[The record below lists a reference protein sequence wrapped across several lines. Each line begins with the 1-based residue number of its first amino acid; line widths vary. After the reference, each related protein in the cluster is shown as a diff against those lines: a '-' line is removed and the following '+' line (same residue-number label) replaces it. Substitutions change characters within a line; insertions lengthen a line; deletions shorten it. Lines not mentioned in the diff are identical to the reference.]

1 MVASIS
7 FTRNRI
13 RILGLALVFVVSIY
27 IIMFRV
33 IDQRLERLN
42 KRILKEVSLEKS
54 ELVQK
59 EFDDFDRIFH
69 LMGLAAD
76 EGQQEFMN
84 KLIEQDS
91 VKQFLVAYTY
101 WKPESGNYLKRLTW
115 YVDSLNIDS
124 AIISNELSVDRSSTR
139 FIKSNKGMYIHAYV
153 TTSAGILQLTLDLHK
168 LNAYFWGRNF
178 GRHAYFE
185 VYDADGICLI
195 YPDVKRIGQK
205 RVTTWKRYPLKDST
219 MVSDYI
225 HMEVL
230 MEEFKLQ
237 GIWSNSKLFVNV
249 LLIMTEEEV
258 RDIGNTTFLLGA
270 IGIATMLVFMF
281 LIDLQNRKAKQLMLR
296 NLEYQKE
303 DALLRFE
310 NLKRKV
316 DPHFLFNALGS
327 LQQLIG
333 KDPIQAK
340 AFVVKMAKVY
350 RKFLSRDET
359 GLTTIKEEIVLAEEY
374 FFLQKIRFA
383 DTLNP
388 LEINI
393 STESMALYIPRFS
406 LQILIENAIKHN
418 ELNKEKPLSISIIE
432 THGQLVVRNTVLLK
446 NPDVDSAGYGTQVIA
461 HVYDFYHVQGFE
473 IQYTEAYFIV
483 YLPFIH
489 IDSQ

>member
-1 MVASIS
+1 
-7 FTRNRI
+7 
-13 RILGLALVFVVSIY
+13 
-27 IIMFRV
+27 
-33 IDQRLERLN
+33 
-42 KRILKEVSLEKS
+42 
-54 ELVQK
+54 
-59 EFDDFDRIFH
+59 
-69 LMGLAAD
+69 MGLAAD

-303 DALLRFE
+303 D
-310 NLKRKV
+310 
-316 DPHFLFNALGS
+316 S
-327 LQQLIG
+327 
-333 KDPIQAK
+333 
-340 AFVVKMAKVY
+340 
-350 RKFLSRDET
+350 
-359 GLTTIKEEIVLAEEY
+359 
-374 FFLQKIRFA
+374 
-383 DTLNP
+383 
-388 LEINI
+388 
-393 STESMALYIPRFS
+393 
-406 LQILIENAIKHN
+406 ILIFYSMHW
-418 ELNKEKPLSISIIE
+418 
-432 THGQLVVRNTVLLK
+432 VLCS
-446 NPDVDSAGYGTQVIA
+446 N
-461 HVYDFYHVQGFE
+461 
-473 IQYTEAYFIV
+473 
-483 YLPFIH
+483 
-489 IDSQ
+489 